1 MTDVRPSFSVDSPR
15 FRPYPEYKDSGVE
28 WLGEIPAHWEVA
40 ALRYRY
46 EQSLG
51 KMLDTKRITGDHL
64 IPYLRNV
71 DVQWDRINCLDLPS
85 MDIRPHEIERYTVRP
100 GDLLVC
106 EGGEA
111 GRCAIWRGEL
121 VTCGYQKALHR
132 LRPLDRGRERP
143 RFLYYT
149 LAVAVTHRAFA
160 DGPGSTIPHLTGDM
174 LRAHR
179 FLFPPTT
186 EQDAIADFLDR
197 ETARID
203 VLIAN
208 QEELIEL
215 LHEKRTA
222 LISHVVTK
230 GLDPDVARQDSGV
243 EWLGEIPAHWE
254 VKKLGYVTECLDGR
268 RVPLNAE
275 QRALMQGEYPYWGAN
290 SIVDYVDSWLFDE
303 SLVLL
308 GEDGAPFFEEDK
320 PVAFHV
326 SGKVW
331 VNNHAHV
338 LRPASFISPEFLASA
353 LNGVDYSWYIAGA
366 TRDKLTQSDMRSI
379 PVQLPPL
386 HEQHAISS
394 YLERETRKLDALAS
408 TAGEVVEMLKEYRTA
423 LITTAA
429 TGKIDVRDL
438 RRDGVIQDP
447 LAARRGG

>member
-1 MTDVRPSFSVDSPR
+1 MADAPLPFSVESSR
-15 FRPYPEYKDSGVE
+15 FRSYPEYKDTGVEWLGEIPGHWTVSKLKNWLETNRQVLPEDTDSDYEFDYLDIGSVGTDRLSARPKKTRFGSAPSRARRVVGTGDTIVSTVRTYLKAVWHAEGPVADLIASTGFAVLTPGPDSFPKFVSYVCQGESFLSRVAAESSGVSYPAIAETKLGVLEVSVPSLVEQAAIARFLDRETTRIDALATKHQDLVKLLQEKRTALVSSAATKGLDPGVAMKDSGVE
-28 WLGEIPAHWEVA
+28 WLGEIPVHWEV
-40 ALRYRY
+40 
-46 EQSLG
+46 
-51 KMLDTKRITGDHL
+51 T
-64 IPYLRNV
+64 
-71 DVQWDRINCLDLPS
+71 
-85 MDIRPHEIERYTVRP
+85 
-100 GDLLVC
+100 
-106 EGGEA
+106 
-111 GRCAIWRGEL
+111 
-121 VTCGYQKALHR
+121 
-132 LRPLDRGRERP
+132 
-143 RFLYYT
+143 
-149 LAVAVTHRAFA
+149 
-160 DGPGSTIPHLTGDM
+160 
-174 LRAHR
+174 
-179 FLFPPTT
+179 
-186 EQDAIADFLDR
+186 
-197 ETARID
+197 
-203 VLIAN
+203 
-208 QEELIEL
+208 
-215 LHEKRTA
+215 
-222 LISHVVTK
+222 
-230 GLDPDVARQDSGV
+230 
-243 EWLGEIPAHWE
+243 
-254 VKKLGYVTECLDGR
+254 KLGYVTECLDGR

-423 LITTAA
+423 LISAA
-429 TGKIDVRDL
+429 VTGKIDVRHD
-438 RRDGVIQDP
+438 RERTVPSDTST
-447 LAARRGG
+447 ARSRQ